1 MPTSFLEIVQLPS
14 GEFALRRA
22 DDESTPLVKIRF
34 SSEAKDMLQDND
46 MAVAKAMITAGLEAA
61 GDASGDVSEI
71 DVDEDDMPPAYNQ
84 TVH

>member
-22 DDESTPLVKIRF
+22 DDESTPLVKIHF
-34 SSEAKDMLQDND
+34 SDEARDMLQDND

-61 GDASGDVSEI
+61 GNASGDVSEI
-71 DVDEDDMPPAYNQ
+71 DIDDDDMPPAYNQ

>member
-14 GEFALRRA
+14 GEFALKRS

-34 SSEAKDMLQDND
+34 SSEARDMLQDND

-61 GDASGDVSEI
+61 GSASGDVSEI
-71 DVDEDDMPPAYNQ
+71 DIDDDDMPPAYNQ